1 MYYEKIEQEEYNSHI
16 FMKKVR
22 RHRNIGISILIVQI
36 MGGIY
41 LLFNTWQYP
50 LVYVS
55 IDYKIRKDKKMSND
69 FRFEIQMEDLF
80 LKHLKIVQQ
89 DFDLPEEVQE
99 QIAEARAMK
108 ELDREEE
115 LPSYTDLYEEVEDD
129 PFNCHTAHLEEVD
142 YHKRKYLE
150 EYRELEKEIE
160 ENDR

>member
-55 IDYKIRKDKKMSND
+55 IDYKIRKDKKMSNEYNE
-69 FRFEIQMEDLF
+69 RILEDLF
-80 LKHLKIVQQ
+80 EKHLEIVER
-89 DFDLPEEVQE
+89 DFDLPEMIRET
-99 QIAEARAMK
+99 IARARARA
-108 ELDREEE
+108 E
-115 LPSYTDLYEEVEDD
+115 YEE
-129 PFNCHTAHLEEVD
+129 
-142 YHKRKYLE
+142 
-150 EYRELEKEIE
+150 IE
-160 ENDR
+160 

>member
-80 LKHLKIVQQ
+80 LKHLKVVQQ
-89 DFDLPEEVQE
+89 DFDLPEEE
-99 QIAEARAMK
+99 QYKYSNTSTLIVILLVFFQIYLK
-108 ELDREEE
+108 H
-115 LPSYTDLYEEVEDD
+115 PSKLLYVTT
-129 PFNCHTAHLEEVD
+129 CQQYA
-142 YHKRKYLE
+142 Y
-150 EYRELEKEIE
+150 
-160 ENDR
+160 

>member
-1 MYYEKIEQEEYNSHI
+1 MKQKILDFLGVTMI
-16 FMKKVR
+16 FLV
-22 RHRNIGISILIVQI
+22 GF
-36 MGGIY
+36 IY
-41 LLFNTWQYP
+41 FYLFTWQYP

-80 LKHLKIVQQ
+80 LKHLKVVQQ

-115 LPSYTDLYEEVEDD
+115 LPSYTDLYVEVEDD

>member
-55 IDYKIRKDKKMSND
+55 IDYKIRKDKKMSNIYNE
-69 FRFEIQMEDLF
+69 RILENLF
-80 LKHLKIVQQ
+80 DKHLEIVER
-89 DFDLPEEVQE
+89 DFDLPEEVRE
-99 QIAEARAMK
+99 TIAIARARA
-108 ELDREEE
+108 E
-115 LPSYTDLYEEVEDD
+115 YEEME
-129 PFNCHTAHLEEVD
+129 
-142 YHKRKYLE
+142 
-150 EYRELEKEIE
+150 
-160 ENDR
+160 

>member
-1 MYYEKIEQEEYNSHI
+1 
-16 FMKKVR
+16 
-22 RHRNIGISILIVQI
+22 
-36 MGGIY
+36 
-41 LLFNTWQYP
+41 
-50 LVYVS
+50 
-55 IDYKIRKDKKMSND
+55 MSND
-69 FRFEIQMEDLF
+69 FRFEIQMENLF
-80 LKHLKIVQQ
+80 LKHLKVVQQ
-89 DFDLPEEVQE
+89 DFDLPTEVQE